1 MATIN
6 DIAAKLGISKSTVS
20 KALNNA
26 TDVSEDMRRKILE
39 TAVEMGYINKRAQK
53 KEHKICVLVE
63 NMEYDTPNQF
73 GHDIVL
79 GFKQKAEPEGW
90 TVDVIPVT
98 PEMQK
103 MTPYNVY
110 MMEYGYQAAFV
121 LGFTLIDPWMK
132 EFRTTHI
139 PTVLYDNYIKGNP
152 AVASVGCDNQEGFE
166 LAVKHLK
173 ELGHTKI
180 GLISGPSNS
189 YIMRERYHAYLDALE
204 KYDLEINDDYIGI
217 GYFVAESTRKYI
229 PKLINQGV
237 TAILF
242 SHDIR
247 AISAIT
253 ECADRGISIPKDLSI
268 IGFDDLPLTEY
279 TQPPLT
285 TIRQDRI
292 SLGKCGYYAMTCLL
306 NHVPI
311 GTIQLRATLVVRGST
326 GPVPAV
332 PKKITLTAADLYQDP
347 NPLKL
352 APETKAFFEAGEK
365 KESFKKNKI
374 H

>member
-6 DIAAKLGISKSTVS
+6 DIAQKLGISKSTVS

-26 TDVSEDMRRKILE
+26 TDVSEEMRRKILE
-39 TAVEMGYINKRAQK
+39 TAVEMGYINKRSQK
-53 KEHKICVLVE
+53 KEHKICILIE
-63 NMEYDTPNQF
+63 NMDYDTPNQF
-73 GHDIVL
+73 GYDIIL

-103 MTPYNVY
+103 MVPYNVY

-139 PTVLYDNYIKGNP
+139 PTVLYDNYVKENP
-152 AVASVGCDNQEGFE
+152 YVASVSCDNYEGFD

-173 ELGHTKI
+173 ELGHKKI

-189 YIMRERYHAYLDALE
+189 YVMKARYNAYLDAME
-204 KYDLEINDDYIGI
+204 KNGLEINEDYIGI

-229 PKLINQGV
+229 PMLVNKGV

-253 ECADRGISIPKDLSI
+253 ECTDRNISIPKDLSI

-285 TIRQDRI
+285 TIRQDRL

-306 NHVPI
+306 NKVPI
-311 GTIQLRATLVVRGST
+311 GSIQLRATLVVRSST
-326 GPVPAV
+326 GPVPEV
-332 PKKITLTAADLYQDP
+332 PKTVPLTEADLVSDS

-352 APETKAFFEAGEK
+352 SPETKAFFEAGEK
-365 KESFKKNKI
+365 KESFHRKE
-374 H
+374 

>member
-6 DIAAKLGISKSTVS
+6 DIAAKLGVSKSTVS

-39 TAVEMGYINKRAQK
+39 TAVGMGYINKRAQK
-53 KEHKICVLVE
+53 REHKLCILVE
-63 NMEYDTPNQF
+63 NMEFDTPNQF

-90 TVDVIPVT
+90 DIDVIPITVDI
-98 PEMQK
+98 QK
-103 MTPYNVY
+103 LTPYSVY
-110 MMEYGYQAAFV
+110 MMEHGYQAAFI
-121 LGFTLIDPWMK
+121 LGFSLVDPWMQ

-152 AVASVGCDNQEGFE
+152 CVASIGCDNQEGFE
-166 LAVKHLK
+166 LAVKHLAA
-173 ELGHTKI
+173 LGHTKI
-180 GLISGPSNS
+180 GLISGPFDS
-189 YIMRERYHAYLDALE
+189 YIMKARYNAYLRAME
-204 KYDLEINDDYIGI
+204 KYNLEINDDYIGI
-217 GYFVAESTRKYI
+217 GYYVGESTRKYV
-229 PKLINQGV
+229 PRLINKGC

-242 SHDIR
+242 SHDVR

-253 ECADRGISIPKDLSI
+253 ECDDRDIRIPEDLSI
-268 IGFDDLPLTEY
+268 IGFDDLPMTEF

-306 NHVPI
+306 NNVPI
-311 GTIQLRATLVVRGST
+311 GSIQLRATLVERSST
-326 GPVPAV
+326 GPVPV
-332 PKKITLTAADLYQDP
+332 NSKIIPSSSIVEEKDD
-347 NPLKL
+347 NPLNL
-352 APETKAFFEAGEK
+352 SPETKAFFERSLK
-365 KESFKKNKI
+365 KESFKLEE
-374 H
+374 

>member
-6 DIAAKLGISKSTVS
+6 DIAARLGISKSTVS

-53 KEHKICVLVE
+53 REHKLCILVE
-63 NMEYDTPNQF
+63 NMDFDTPNQF

-90 TVDVIPVT
+90 TIDVIPITAEV
-98 PEMQK
+98 QK
-103 MTPYNVY
+103 LTPYSVY
-110 MMEYGYQAAFV
+110 MMEHGYQAAFI
-121 LGFTLIDPWMK
+121 LGFSLIDPWMK

-152 AVASVGCDNQEGFE
+152 NVASVGCDNQEGFE
-166 LAVKHLK
+166 LAVKHLVS
-173 ELGHTKI
+173 LGHKKI
-180 GLISGPSNS
+180 GLISGPSDS
-189 YIMRERYHAYLDALE
+189 YIMKARYNAYLRAME
-204 KYDLEINDDYIGI
+204 KYGLEINEDYIGI

-229 PKLINQGV
+229 PRLVNKGC

-242 SHDIR
+242 SHDVR

-253 ECADRGISIPKDLSI
+253 ECDDRDIQIPNDLSI
-268 IGFDDLPLTEY
+268 IGFDDLPMTEF

-285 TIRQDRI
+285 TVRQDRL
-292 SLGKCGYYAMTCLL
+292 SLGKCGYYALTCLL
-306 NHVPI
+306 NNVPI
-311 GTIQLRATLVVRGST
+311 GTIQLRATLVARGST
-326 GPVPAV
+326 GAVPAV
-332 PKKITLTAADLYQDP
+332 PKIIPPTAIEEERDD
-347 NPLKL
+347 NPLNLQPK
-352 APETKAFFEAGEK
+352 TRAFFERSLK
-365 KESFKKNKI
+365 RESFRWEE
-374 H
+374 